1 MKKLFLLIFV
11 VSLFSCGN
19 KLKDTVWACTVID
32 NYMNEKTYKIEFL
45 TGDKCSIELK
55 DKFDKSNVFCIYTFE
70 NSNLIFYYD
79 LPNGNRIIY
88 DMGTI
93 ENDNCIK
100 LRNIAEGNCFTKIK
114 KL

>member
-45 TGDKCSIELK
+45 TGDKCSIEPLTG
-55 DKFDKSNVFCIYTFE
+55 VL
-70 NSNLIFYYD
+70 LI
-79 LPNGNRIIY
+79 LL
-88 DMGTI
+88 TV
-93 ENDNCIK
+93 
-100 LRNIAEGNCFTKIK
+100 RNK
-114 KL
+114 